1 MAAKSENIGYKESLK
16 ATSLFGGVQLYT
28 ILIGIIRSKFVAVL
42 LGPEGMGISGLLTST
57 IGIISSFTSLGI
69 GTSAVKDI
77 AEANGTRN
85 IQRISLIISVF
96 RKLVWITGLLG
107 SVICFIFSSFLS
119 QLTFGNKEYTI
130 AFMILSSTLLFQQLT
145 SGQSALF
152 QGMRKYAYMA
162 QSSVIGNSIGLLTT
176 IPLYYFWG
184 IDGIVPVLVI
194 SSLVSLLL
202 SYYFFRK
209 VNVEPYQVS
218 VQDVK
223 REGKGMIKM
232 GFFISL
238 NGIFA
243 VLTSYIV
250 RLFISNYGSVADV
263 GLYSA
268 GFTIVNTYVG
278 LIFTAMGT
286 DYYPRL
292 SEANMHSTIE
302 FNQAVNTQTEI
313 SLLLLSPIIAAFII
327 FIKWGVIILYSTK
340 FLVIESMIYWAIFAI
355 FFKATSWAIA
365 FSFLAKGDTKIYFV
379 NEFVSNIYF
388 LLINISCYYLW
399 GLTGMGISY
408 LLCYTLY
415 LIQVWMICSKKY
427 SLKISRPIFR
437 IFVLQ
442 FVFSSICILLV
453 LFASE
458 IVRYFLGSLIVII
471 SFYYSYKRLNEKI
484 DIVHF
489 IKRKIGRK

>member
-1 MAAKSENIGYKESLK
+1 MAEQSENVAYKESLK

-28 ILIGIIRSKFVAVL
+28 ILVGIIRSKFIAVL

-57 IGIISSFTSLGI
+57 IGLISSLTSLGI

-77 AEANGTRN
+77 SEANGTGN
-85 IQRISLIISVF
+85 IQRISLIVGVF

-107 SVICFIFSSFLS
+107 GVTCFIFSSFFS

-130 AFMILSSTLLFQQLT
+130 AFMILSCTLVFQQLT

-162 QSSVIGNSIGLLTT
+162 KSNVIGNTIGLFTT

-184 IDGIVPVLVI
+184 IDAIVPVLVI
-194 SSLVSLLL
+194 SSIISLLL
-202 SYYFFRK
+202 SYYFFHK
-209 VNVEPYQVS
+209 VKVEPYKVNL
-218 VQDVK
+218 QDVK

-243 VLTSYIV
+243 VVASYIV
-250 RLFISNYGSVADV
+250 RMFISNHGGVADV
-263 GLYSA
+263 GLYTA
-268 GFTIVNTYVG
+268 GFAIVNTYVG

-292 SEANMHSTIE
+292 SEANAHSTVE
-302 FNQAVNTQTEI
+302 FNQTVNTQTEI
-313 SLLLLSPIIAAFII
+313 SILLLSPVIAAFII
-327 FIKWGVIILYSTK
+327 FIKWGVMILYSTK
-340 FLVIESMIYWAIFAI
+340 FLAIEAMIYWAIFAI

-365 FSFLAKGDTKIYFV
+365 FAFLAKGDTKTYFV

-388 LLINISCYYLW
+388 LIINISCYYFW
-399 GLTGMGISY
+399 GLTGMGVSY
-408 LLCYTLY
+408 LLCYILY
-415 LIQVWMICSKKY
+415 LIQVWIICSKRY
-427 SLKISRPIFR
+427 SLYIHRNIFDLFVVQFILSCVC
-437 IFVLQ
+437 IF
-442 FVFSSICILLV
+442 LV
-453 LFASE
+453 MFATE
-458 IVRYFLGSLIVII
+458 VVRYVLGSVFVII
-471 SFYYSYKRLNEKI
+471 SFYYSYKKLNEKI
-484 DIVHF
+484 DVGNF
-489 IKRKIGRK
+489 FRRKIRRM